1 MAEWTTKAAA
11 VVEDG
16 VSDSPSSHPQ
26 GARPGFPLICGV
38 DEAGRGPLM
47 GPLVVAGIAVEKP
60 EWLADIGVKDS
71 KKLTPKRREDLAGK
85 IRQFCNIEVVQIPA
99 ARIDAMRKE
108 MTMNELEVRAFAT
121 VIERLQPVE
130 AYLDA
135 ADTREEYFGAEVA
148 KLVPFPFKVVSE
160 HKADA
165 KYPVVSAASIIAKT
179 VRDAEM
185 RKISDELGE
194 NAGSGYPSDPVT
206 MAFVR
211 RWMKRTGAPPPY
223 TRLSWET
230 VANLREEKSIKKLE
244 GFS

>member
-1 MAEWTTKAAA
+1 MDSRAAA
-11 VVEDG
+11 GDASG
-16 VSDSPSSHPQ
+16 AAPQ
-26 GARPGFPLICGV
+26 GARPGAPLICGV

-60 EWLADIGVKDS
+60 EWLADIGAKDS
-71 KKLTPKRREDLAGK
+71 KKLTPKRREELAGK
-85 IRQFCNIEVVQIPA
+85 IRQFCKIEVVQIPA
-99 ARIDAMRKE
+99 ARIDALRKE

-121 VIERLQPVE
+121 VIERLRPTE

-135 ADTREEYFGAEVA
+135 ADTREEFFGSEVA

-165 KYPVVSAASIIAKT
+165 KYPIVSGASIIAKT

-185 RKISDELGE
+185 RTISKELGE
-194 NAGSGYPSDPVT
+194 NAGSGYPSDPIT

-211 RWMKRTGAPPPY
+211 RWMKRTGSPPPY

-244 GFS
+244 SFP